1 MLFDRLGRSPDSGTS
16 RQLIITSNRYGLTTG
31 GYQAEYVNITQV
43 GRDLATSNLSDRAF
57 RTKVFQYTIEQ
68 FDVFRELYEK
78 LKSQRIPA
86 EDVLADELTQ
96 LGVSQRDVQSAAE
109 IFVANAR
116 FTGLIR
122 DLSGS
127 ERLISIEQALE
138 ELPLTAD
145 DTADPTPTDS
155 LVEEGVELTEETT
168 ARPDP
173 STLTAVSGPTLHIDI
188 QIHIDSSA
196 SADQIDQIFASMARH
211 LYERNG

>member
-1 MLFDRLGRSPDSGTS
+1 MYLRG
-16 RQLIITSNRYGLTTG
+16 
-31 GYQAEYVNITQV
+31 
-43 GRDLATSNLSDRAF
+43 
-57 RTKVFQYTIEQ
+57 
-68 FDVFRELYEK
+68 
-78 LKSQRIPA
+78 
-86 EDVLADELTQ
+86 
-96 LGVSQRDVQSAAE
+96 DVQSAAE

-145 DTADPTPTDS
+145 DTADTTPTNS
-155 LVEEGVELTEETT
+155 LVEEGVEIPEEET
-168 ARPDP
+168 AGPDR
-173 STLTAVSGPTLHIDI
+173 STRTVVSGPTLHIDI

-211 LYERNG
+211 LYERDG